1 MRILATK
8 SSANI
13 LNYILKSCESPRNG
27 SSQMVHTFLRLLE
40 THLSNLLLKTSNVLV
55 SLKHTYIQT
64 PLDFTLESHKDLF
77 GEMSETGS
85 QMIPGT
91 CIIPVTYIPY
101 YLG

>member
-1 MRILATK
+1 
-8 SSANI
+8 
-13 LNYILKSCESPRNG
+13 
-27 SSQMVHTFLRLLE
+27 MVYTFLRLLD
-40 THLSNLLLKTSNVLV
+40 THLSNLLLKISNVLV

-64 PLDFTLESHKDLF
+64 PLDCNLESHKDLF

-85 QMIPGT
+85 QMIPGP